1 MSAETLLS
9 NRKAS
14 QIFFALVRKNGR
26 PAGLAKACGIDQ
38 KEIGRLL
45 DDMEKVGMVDVQR
58 GVYRIDWDRFLP
70 IFLRQAMNVYAAA
83 MPWKFIPQYME
94 QGEQDFVEA
103 SCARAERELARVK
116 VKLAA
121 NDLFLNVVQSYYEIL
136 SADALAPEDYLQDL
150 RVADTIDEFEYALLK
165 LLPRIRRQK
174 RTSKQAKQLFRLLH
188 DWYKQIQDYDTPTG
202 AALRAAFKE
211 HGLI

>member
-14 QIFFALVRKNGR
+14 QIFFALVRKNSR
-26 PAGLAKACGIDQ
+26 PAGLAKACDLDAQ
-38 KEIGRLL
+38 ETSRLL
-45 DDMEKVGMVDVQR
+45 DNMEKAGLVDVQR

-70 IFLRQAMNVYAAA
+70 VFLRQAMNVYAAA
-83 MPWKFIPQYME
+83 MPWKYIPYYME

-121 NDLFLNVVQSYYEIL
+121 NDLFLKVVQSYYEIL
-136 SADALAPEDYLQDL
+136 ATDALAPDDYLQDL

-174 RTSKQAKQLFRLLH
+174 RSGRQAKELFRLLH

-202 AALRAAFKE
+202 AALRAAFQE

>member
-14 QIFFALVRKNGR
+14 QIFFALVRKNSR
-26 PAGLAKACGIDQ
+26 PAGLAKACDLDAQ
-38 KEIGRLL
+38 ETSRLL
-45 DDMEKVGMVDVQR
+45 ANMEKAGLVDVQR

-83 MPWKFIPQYME
+83 MPWKYIPYYME

-121 NDLFLNVVQSYYEIL
+121 NDLFLKVVQSYYEIL
-136 SADALAPEDYLQDL
+136 STDALAPDDYLQDL

-174 RTSKQAKQLFRLLH
+174 RSSQQARELFRLLH

-202 AALRAAFKE
+202 AALRVAFQE
-211 HGLI
+211 HGLL

>member
-14 QIFFALVRKNGR
+14 QIFFALVRKNSR
-26 PAGLAKACGIDQ
+26 PAGLARACDLDAQ
-38 KEIGRLL
+38 ETERLL
-45 DDMEKVGMVDVQR
+45 GNMEKAGLVDVQR

-83 MPWKFIPQYME
+83 MPWKYIPYYME

-121 NDLFLNVVQSYYEIL
+121 NDLFLKVVQSYYEIL
-136 SADALAPEDYLQDL
+136 STDALAPDDYLQDL

-165 LLPRIRRQK
+165 LLPSIRRQK
-174 RTSKQAKQLFRLLH
+174 RSSKQARELFRLLH

-202 AALRAAFKE
+202 AALRAAFQE
-211 HGLI
+211 HGLL